1 MTAEAVDGLGCRIP
15 TNTLFNQMYGIAQA
29 SVYAVVAPFLMALF
43 GYLTMRNLRQVH
55 VLPVVV
61 STHRRTERQLARM
74 LLLQVS
80 IYFVLNSPIS
90 VVYLISFLPVDF
102 KTTSQF
108 YLLYTITQTLTYS
121 FNSASFI
128 TYILSTRSYR
138 QECIRI
144 VKRILRIE
152 DRGNNRMQM
161 QTHTRHNAIK
171 QS

>member
-1 MTAEAVDGLGCRIP
+1 
-15 TNTLFNQMYGIAQA
+15 
-29 SVYAVVAPFLMALF
+29 
-43 GYLTMRNLRQVH
+43 MRNLRQVH
-55 VLPVVV
+55 VIPVVI

-80 IYFVLNSPIS
+80 IYIVLNLPIS
-90 VVYLISFLPVDF
+90 VTYLISFLPVDF

-108 YLLYTITQTLTYS
+108 YLMYTITQTLTYT

-144 VKRILRIE
+144 VKKILRIE
-152 DRGNNRMQM
+152 DHGNHRMGPTEKNQRKKRSPPRYSDQRLSTVFLERES
-161 QTHTRHNAIK
+161 QTVY
-171 QS
+171 